1 MTKNNLQPLDNA
13 TPVASPKTVPIT
25 VAYGDG
31 IGPEIMEATL
41 HVLKEAGADISVET
55 IEVGERV
62 YNMGATSGIL
72 PSAWETLRRNKVL
85 LKAPITTPQGKG
97 YKSLNVTMRKALGL
111 YANIRPTQSYHPFV
125 KTAHPAMNM
134 VIVRENE
141 EDLYAGIEYHQSHD
155 VYESVKLITK
165 SGSERIIRYAFE
177 YAVQN
182 NRKKVTCMS
191 KDNIMK
197 ISDGMFHSTFDA
209 IGKEYPQLEK
219 EHYIIDIGAARIA
232 ARPEAFDVIVTENLY
247 GDIISDIAAEVSG
260 SVGLAGSSNI
270 GEDFAMFEAIHGSA
284 PDIAGKNMANPSG
297 ILQSAVMMLIHIGQP
312 KIAEN
317 VQNAWLK
324 TLEDGIHTGDI
335 YRKESSKQ
343 KVGTKEFAEA
353 VIANLGK
360 KPKTFAAVEY
370 KGTGK
375 RIQDSGKKPASPESR
390 SLTPVP
396 SKELNGVDMY
406 VCWTGDV
413 GELGEKVK
421 ALAEGDLILKTLSN
435 KGLKTWPDMDIG
447 DMHLTDQFRCRF
459 RVPNGKTTTHAAITA
474 LLDRA
479 QKAGLDFTKAELLY
493 FFDGVPGYTLSQ
505 GQ

>member
-1 MTKNNLQPLDNA
+1 MST
-13 TPVASPKTVPIT
+13 PIT

-41 HVLKEAGADISVET
+41 HVLKEASADISIET

-62 YNMGATSGIL
+62 YLQGATSGIL
-72 PSAWETLRRNKVL
+72 PSAWESLRRNKVL

-111 YANIRPTQSYHPFV
+111 YANIRPTQAYHPFV
-125 KTAHPAMNM
+125 KTNHPKMDM

-155 VYESVKLITK
+155 VFESVKLITR

-182 NRKKVTCMS
+182 NRKKMTCMS

-197 ISDGMFHSTFDA
+197 ISDGMFHNTFDTIA
-209 IGKEYPQLEK
+209 KEYPGITT

-232 ARPEAFDVIVTENLY
+232 SRPEIFDVIVTENLY
-247 GDIISDIAAEVSG
+247 GDIISDIAADVSG

-284 PDIAGKNMANPSG
+284 PDIAGKNIANPSG
-297 ILQSAVMMLIHIGQP
+297 ILQSAVMMLIHIGQSD
-312 KIAEN
+312 IATK
-317 VQNAWLK
+317 VHNAWLR
-324 TLEDGIHTGDI
+324 TLEDGIHTVDI
-335 YRKESSKQ
+335 YRKEISKE

-353 VIANLGK
+353 VVKNLGK
-360 KPKTFAAVEY
+360 KPSTLPAVSYKKTERAKATT
-370 KGTGK
+370 KTALATATAK
-375 RIQDSGKKPASPESR
+375 
-390 SLTPVP
+390 
-396 SKELNGVDMY
+396 KELNGVDMY

-413 GELGEKVK
+413 NELGEKVK
-421 ALAEGDLILKTLSN
+421 ALAEGELILKTLSN
-435 KGLKTWPDMDIG
+435 KGLKAWPDMDTSG
-447 DMHLTDQFRCRF
+447 MHLTDQFRCRF
-459 RVPNGKTTTHAAITA
+459 RVPNGKTTTHAAITG

-479 QKAGLDFTKAELLY
+479 AKAGLDFTKAENLY
-493 FFDGVPGYTLSQ
+493 FFDGVAGYTLSQ

>member
-1 MTKNNLQPLDNA
+1 MTKNNLQAAQDA
-13 TPVASPKTVPIT
+13 TPVASPKTMPIT

-41 HVLKEAGADISVET
+41 LVLKEAGADIAVET
-55 IEVGERV
+55 IEVGERI
-62 YNMGATSGIL
+62 YNQGASSGIL
-72 PSAWETLRRNKVL
+72 PSAWESLRRNKVL
-85 LKAPITTPQGKG
+85 LKSPITTPQGKG

-125 KTAHPAMNM
+125 KTAHPKMNM

-155 VYESVKLITK
+155 VYESVKLITR

-177 YAVQN
+177 YAVAN
-182 NRKKVTCMS
+182 GRKKMTCMS

-197 ISDGMFHSTFDA
+197 ISDGMFHNTFDA
-209 IGKEYPQLEK
+209 IGKEYPQIEQ

-232 ARPEAFDVIVTENLY
+232 AKPEIFDTIVTENLY

-284 PDIAGKNMANPSG
+284 PDIAGKNIANPSG

-312 KIAEN
+312 TVAASI
-317 VQNAWLK
+317 QNAWLK

-335 YRKESSKQ
+335 YRKESSRE
-343 KVGTKEFAEA
+343 KVGTKEFAKA
-353 VIANLGK
+353 VVKNLGK
-360 KPKTFAAVEY
+360 KPTTFAAVDYQKSE
-370 KGTGK
+370 KGKTAAK
-375 RIQDSGKKPASPESR
+375 TALAVATAK
-390 SLTPVP
+390 
-396 SKELNGVDMY
+396 KELNGVDMY

-413 GELGEKVK
+413 NELGTKVK
-421 ALAEGDLILKTLSN
+421 ALAEGELILKTLSN
-435 KGLKTWPDMDIG
+435 KGLKAWPDMDTSG
-447 DMHLTDQFRCRF
+447 MHLTDQFRCRF

-479 QKAGLDFTKAELLY
+479 GKAGLDFTKAENLY

>member
-1 MTKNNLQPLDNA
+1 MA
-13 TPVASPKTVPIT
+13 TPIT

-41 HVLKEAGADISVET
+41 HILREAGADIAVDT

-72 PSAWETLRRNKVL
+72 PAAWDTLRRNKVL

-97 YKSLNVTMRKALGL
+97 YKSLNVTMRKTLGL

-125 KTAHPAMNM
+125 KTNHPKMNM

-141 EDLYAGIEYHQSHD
+141 EDIYSGIEYRNTDDMVQCL
-155 VYESVKLITK
+155 KLITR

-177 YAVQN
+177 YAMAN
-182 NRKKVTCMS
+182 GRKKVTCMS

-197 ISDGMFHSTFDA
+197 MADGLFHRTYDEIA
-209 IGKEYPQLEK
+209 KEYPNLEK

-232 ARPEAFDVIVTENLY
+232 AKPEVFDVIVTENLY

-312 KIAEN
+312 EVASKIH
-317 VQNAWLK
+317 NAWMA
-324 TLEDGIHTGDI
+324 TIENGIHTGDI
-335 YRKESSKQ
+335 YREGVSKE

-353 VIANLGK
+353 VVKHLGK
-360 KPKTFAAVEY
+360 KPSSMPVANYKKSEAKKTAALAVRAAA
-370 KGTGK
+370 K
-375 RIQDSGKKPASPESR
+375 
-390 SLTPVP
+390 
-396 SKELNGVDMY
+396 KELMGVDVYFHLRNM
-406 VCWTGDV
+406 D
-413 GELGEKVK
+413 
-421 ALAEGDLILKTLSN
+421 IKTLGDAVTKLAGSDFTAKTISS
-435 KGLKTWPDMDIG
+435 KGLKIWPDGIG
-447 DMHLTDQFRCRF
+447 VTNTDQVSCRF
-459 RVPNGKTTTHAAITA
+459 MGNASATHAKVAA
-474 LLDRA
+474 LLSRISE
-479 QKAGLDFTKAELLY
+479 AGLDFTFTENLY
-493 FFDGVPGYTLSQ
+493 NFDGAAGYSLGQ
-505 GQ
+505 GE